1 MGKINFHKQT
11 IDLPPENKNEA
22 GFSYIETIISIL
34 ILTVGLLGALSGT
47 TFALLYA
54 QQSEKKTR
62 AKEIAGSIIENVF
75 AIRDIQSQGGLAMSG
90 FDAIQIKNDS
100 NTGIFI
106 GGWFPVR
113 EGSGADGI
121 YGTTDDSCLAGGTCT
136 GAPIVAGYDRKI
148 EISDLTEN
156 GVVRKRRI
164 NVTVRYQTNGGKTE
178 QETIST
184 IIANLPVN

>member
-1 MGKINFHKQT
+1 MGKIIFHQKSAA
-11 IDLPPENKNEA
+11 KNVKPGSEA
-22 GFSYIETIISIL
+22 GFSYIETIISMV

-47 TFALLYA
+47 TFSLLYA

-75 AIRDIQSQGGLAMSG
+75 AIRDIQSQDGLAISG
-90 FDAIQIKNDS
+90 FDAVQIKSGDNA
-100 NTGIFI
+100 GIFMD
-106 GGWFPVR
+106 GWFPVR

-121 YGTTDDSCLAGGTCT
+121 YGTADDSCAAGASCT
-136 GAPIVAGYDRKI
+136 GAPIVPGYDRKI
-148 EISDLTEN
+148 EIIDIVEN

-164 NVTVRYQTNGGKTE
+164 NVSVRYRTNGLKTE

-184 IIANLPVN
+184 IIANLPIN